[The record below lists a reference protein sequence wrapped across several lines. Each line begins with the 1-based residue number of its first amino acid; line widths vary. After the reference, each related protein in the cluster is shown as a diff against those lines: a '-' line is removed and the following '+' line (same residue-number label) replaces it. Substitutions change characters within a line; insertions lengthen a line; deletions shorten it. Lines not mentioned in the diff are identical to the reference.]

1 MIRKNLRKF
10 NFIISKFDEIKDID
24 QQHFDFQYLE
34 DRLESNLTMF
44 NPPYTKRLLIVVIQT
59 SVKEVLEVSF
69 CNFAKNLFPNIKDIE
84 FMFEGEVEANVLN
97 FEWAQ
102 LLDFYNQIALLK
114 EVPEFKAVI
123 VKVLSEN

>member
-1 MIRKNLRKF
+1 MVRRNLRKF

-24 QQHFDFQYLE
+24 QKHFDFQYLE

-44 NPPYTKRLLIVVIQT
+44 NPPYNKKLLIIAIKT

-69 CNFAKNLFPNIKDIE
+69 CNFAKNLFVNIKDIE
-84 FMFEGEVEANVLN
+84 FMFEGEVDVNVLN

-102 LLDFYNQIALLK
+102 LLDFDKQISLLK
-114 EVPEFKAVI
+114 EIPEFKAVI
-123 VKVLSEN
+123 VKVLNEN